1 MGKGG
6 LRRQLRGVERLLA
19 RPSMKDD
26 PAGRKKLERRAAE
39 LRSQID
45 ESKQSAKERALAVRY
60 RKVKFFEKK
69 KVSRKMLRVQKN
81 IQNCKDEVQR
91 RELQAEKRKL
101 EDMMTYVTFFPK
113 DRKYVSLFAQGS
125 KMDKDEA
132 KALREELL
140 VAAQKRKT
148 EASEAASTGLIDGEL
163 DGTFDHGDSSEN
175 TRRRG
180 RGAVATATA
189 AAAAVGKEMP
199 DEEEEA
205 VGSVEGDDFFA

>member
-81 IQNCKDEVQR
+81 IQNCTDEDQR
-91 RELQAEKRKL
+91 RERAERNL
-101 EDMMTYVTFFPK
+101 EDMMTYHFLPK
-113 DRKYVSLFAQGS
+113 DRKYA
-125 KMDKDEA
+125 
-132 KALREELL
+132 ALLKEQRWTRMR
-140 VAAQKRKT
+140 RKPW
-148 EASEAASTGLIDGEL
+148 EKNCSPQHRNE
-163 DGTFDHGDSSEN
+163 
-175 TRRRG
+175 RRG
-180 RGAVATATA
+180 V
-189 AAAAVGKEMP
+189 
-199 DEEEEA
+199 
-205 VGSVEGDDFFA
+205 